1 MNIRARRSI
10 QREFTRLS
18 PAYTRVA
25 AARPKREV
33 TDFVAWIH
41 TQRYEWVLDAA
52 CGPGTLAWAMAPLAG
67 RVCGVDLCP
76 RMIQAA
82 RRVASLSPHPLFLTV
97 GDVEH
102 LPFRRGLFDLTT
114 CTYAFANL
122 ADPLRVVKELARVTS
137 PGGRVA
143 IADVVAPEDP
153 ACCAHFNQWEA
164 LRSSIYTRILKCS
177 AFLELFGRAGLYV
190 EKWERHRR
198 RRSFRQWLSLSPAAS
213 NHQRA
218 QRLRQMLLNSTQED
232 EIVVSPRRTR
242 SDIIF
247 YHTTAWFLLVPS

>member
-1 MNIRARRSI
+1 MNLRARRMI

-33 TDFVAWIH
+33 SEFVRWIH
-41 TQRYEWVLDAA
+41 TRPDEWVLDAA
-52 CGPGTLAWAMAPLAG
+52 CGPGTLAWAMAPLAA
-67 RVCGVDLCP
+67 RVCGLDLCP
-76 RMIQAA
+76 RMIRAA
-82 RRVASLSPHPLFLTV
+82 REAASHSSNSLFLTV

-102 LPFRRGLFDLTT
+102 LPFPRGFFDLTT

-122 ADPLRVVKELARVTS
+122 ANPLRVVKELARVTS

-153 ACCAHFNQWEA
+153 ACCAYFNQWEA
-164 LRSSIYTRILKCS
+164 LRSSVYTRILKRS

-198 RRSFRQWLSLSPAAS
+198 RRSFREWLSLSPAAS
-213 NHQRA
+213 NPQRA
-218 QRLRQMLLNSTQED
+218 NRLRQMLLNSAKED
-232 EIVVSPRRTR
+232 GVGLNPRRAR
-242 SDIIF
+242 GDIIF
-247 YHTTAWFLLVPS
+247 YHTTAWFLLFHF

>member
-1 MNIRARRSI
+1 MNLRARRSI

-25 AARPKREV
+25 AARPRREV
-33 TDFVAWIH
+33 SDFVAWIH
-41 TQRYEWVLDAA
+41 TRPNEWVLDAA
-52 CGPGTLAWAMAPLAG
+52 CGPGTLAWAMAPLAA

-82 RRVASLSPHPLFLTV
+82 RRVASHSPHPLFLTV

-143 IADVVAPEDP
+143 IADVVPQKP
-153 ACCAHFNQWEA
+153 P
-164 LRSSIYTRILKCS
+164 
-177 AFLELFGRAGLYV
+177 
-190 EKWERHRR
+190 
-198 RRSFRQWLSLSPAAS
+198 PAAPTS
-213 NHQRA
+213 INGKRYGV
-218 QRLRQMLLNSTQED
+218 RF
-232 EIVVSPRRTR
+232 TR
-242 SDIIF
+242 G
-247 YHTTAWFLLVPS
+247 Y